1 MNPDSDDQNIPGLD
15 DLLNSIRGESER
27 DNSSALAVYVPDQR
41 EEDLVSEQI
50 DERILALLGLE
61 DVVDIDYATYKT
73 LLREKMMEGRMTDS
87 KLSSEETELLTDEF
101 KRVRGNTGRFKVKKQ
116 KINFQSFVDDVKP
129 EETEE
134 QSQPK
139 EALIALPG
147 TAEVKQEPEVQSEEE
162 KEDKIG
168 GIEKFLGGIS
178 DRLAE
183 IEKNLGDMLDMDAKE
198 LAGEKREASADR
210 IQGEKQK
217 KRKQES
223 KLEKGLK
230 GIGSSITEKVTKPA
244 KNLLMEI
251 IKFFVMIFLGNAVK
265 KLIEFIDNPMMI
277 FNPFI
282 NFINGFIGMINNVL
296 NMMFGGIIDPIN
308 SMIGFM
314 NGGITN
320 LENAING
327 IFGLFGEQ
335 EEEDKIKLPK
345 IPEAQVPQ
353 IPKIPLFEPKEE
365 SSSEEKAP
373 PVQGMKGGGLVVNQG
388 PTYNV
393 KQEVGG
399 YTEGGQV
406 TNQNVGGYTEG
417 GQVTNLNLGS
427 VGGQVTNL
435 NVSGFENGGQVTNQ
449 NFKGGNTNFSPKV
462 GGFKGGGQVIK
473 NMIGG
478 GLNSISRFFGGGSV
492 TGNVTNNASN
502 FSDSSSVTNTTLGY
516 TGGGSVINN
525 VTDNTSNFSGSNSVT
540 NTNFGYSGGGSV
552 TDNTSN
558 FLSSITNLGYSEG
571 GSVTNNTSNFLG
583 GGSATNTTL
592 GYTGGG
598 SVTNS
603 STSSTNTNT
612 SSLNVSNFRYE
623 GGGSITSS
631 SGQTITGMGPD
642 TQLIA
647 AQPGEIVMS
656 KKAVQAYGANNL
668 LAMNKEAGG
677 TNIPTRGSIKGF
689 SGGGMVEVSGTGNTV
704 EGTLKLKDAAGKQVG
719 KTYSAISG
727 TYAGMS
733 VPQSK
738 RSTTRNAPMPD
749 GTYSLTG
756 FQQHGPYPG
765 LPGIG
770 HWSTYV
776 NNGSGSI
783 GSRSGLM
790 LHNDIGSN
798 GTLGCIGVELG
809 GVAGTK
815 AEQEFLETYK
825 KVNPQTIK
833 VALGGSGGDSS
844 EVSPVNASTATRAA
858 TPDNSVK
865 KASVSSP
872 SAQAVPGPPP
882 LQGTGSV
889 GVLPAPG
896 QQQNAPPNSGTSAG
910 QKQVP
915 SFSSRDHGNTEFIVI
930 KSIYNIVG

>member
-73 LLREKMMEGRMTDS
+73 LLREKMIEGRMTES

-129 EETEE
+129 EETKE

-139 EALIALPG
+139 EDLIALPG

-282 NFINGFIGMINNVL
+282 NFINGFIGMINNIL

-406 TNQNVGGYTEG
+406 INQNVGGYKEG
-417 GQVTNLNLGS
+417 GQVTNINLGG
-427 VGGQVTNL
+427 VGGW
-435 NVSGFENGGQVTNQ
+435 
-449 NFKGGNTNFSPKV
+449 KGGSMSVSPRV
-462 GGFKGGGQVIK
+462 SGFKGGGEVKPIY
-473 NMIGG
+473 NFLSPITGFVGG
-478 GLNSISRFFGGGSV
+478 GSVTNTNFGYSGGGSV

-516 TGGGSVINN
+516 T
-525 VTDNTSNFSGSNSVT
+525 
-540 NTNFGYSGGGSV
+540 
-552 TDNTSN
+552 
-558 FLSSITNLGYSEG
+558 
-571 GSVTNNTSNFLG
+571 
-583 GGSATNTTL
+583 
-592 GYTGGG
+592 
-598 SVTNS
+598 
-603 STSSTNTNT
+603 
-612 SSLNVSNFRYE
+612 

-656 KKAVQAYGANNL
+656 KKAVQTYGANNL

-756 FQQHGPYPG
+756 FQQHGAYPG

>member
-73 LLREKMMEGRMTDS
+73 LLREKMIEGRMTES

-198 LAGEKREASADR
+198 LAGEKKEASADR

-282 NFINGFIGMINNVL
+282 NFINGFIGMINNIL

-406 TNQNVGGYTEG
+406 INQNVGGYKEG
-417 GQVTNLNLGS
+417 GQVTNINLGG
-427 VGGQVTNL
+427 VGGW
-435 NVSGFENGGQVTNQ
+435 
-449 NFKGGNTNFSPKV
+449 KGGSMSVSPRV
-462 GGFKGGGQVIK
+462 SGFKGGGEVKPIY
-473 NMIGG
+473 NFLSPITGFVGG
-478 GLNSISRFFGGGSV
+478 GSVTNTNFGYSGGGSV

-516 TGGGSVINN
+516 TGGGSV
-525 VTDNTSNFSGSNSVT
+525 
-540 NTNFGYSGGGSV
+540 
-552 TDNTSN
+552 
-558 FLSSITNLGYSEG
+558 
-571 GSVTNNTSNFLG
+571 
-583 GGSATNTTL
+583 
-592 GYTGGG
+592 
-598 SVTNS
+598 TNS

-612 SSLNVSNFRYE
+612 SSSNILSSSSLNVSNFRYE

-756 FQQHGPYPG
+756 FQQHGAYPG

>member
-73 LLREKMMEGRMTDS
+73 LLREKMIEGRMTDS

-198 LAGEKREASADR
+198 LAGEKKEASADR

-282 NFINGFIGMINNVL
+282 NFINGFIGMINNIL

-406 TNQNVGGYTEG
+406 INQNVGGYKEG
-417 GQVTNLNLGS
+417 GQVTNINLGG
-427 VGGQVTNL
+427 VGGW
-435 NVSGFENGGQVTNQ
+435 
-449 NFKGGNTNFSPKV
+449 KGGSMSVSPRV
-462 GGFKGGGQVIK
+462 SGFKGGGEVKPIY
-473 NMIGG
+473 NFLSPITGFVGG
-478 GLNSISRFFGGGSV
+478 G
-492 TGNVTNNASN
+492 
-502 FSDSSSVTNTTLGY
+502 
-516 TGGGSVINN
+516 
-525 VTDNTSNFSGSNSVT
+525 SVT

-558 FLSSITNLGYSEG
+558 FLG
-571 GSVTNNTSNFLG
+571 GDSV
-583 GGSATNTTL
+583 TNTTL
-592 GYTGGG
+592 GYSGGG

-612 SSLNVSNFRYE
+612 SSSNILSSSSINVSNFRYE

-656 KKAVQAYGANNL
+656 KKAVQTYGANNL

-756 FQQHGPYPG
+756 FQQHGAYPG

>member
-73 LLREKMMEGRMTDS
+73 LLREKMIEGRMTES

-198 LAGEKREASADR
+198 LAGEKKEASADR

-282 NFINGFIGMINNVL
+282 NFINGFIGMINNIL

-406 TNQNVGGYTEG
+406 INQNVGGYKEG
-417 GQVTNLNLGS
+417 GQVTNINLGG
-427 VGGQVTNL
+427 VGGW
-435 NVSGFENGGQVTNQ
+435 
-449 NFKGGNTNFSPKV
+449 KGGSMSVSPRV
-462 GGFKGGGQVIK
+462 SGFKGGGEVKPIY
-473 NMIGG
+473 NFLSPITGFVGG
-478 GLNSISRFFGGGSV
+478 G
-492 TGNVTNNASN
+492 
-502 FSDSSSVTNTTLGY
+502 
-516 TGGGSVINN
+516 
-525 VTDNTSNFSGSNSVT
+525 SVT

-552 TDNTSN
+552 TGN
-558 FLSSITNLGYSEG
+558 
-571 GSVTNNTSNFLG
+571 VTNNTSNF
-583 GGSATNTTL
+583 SDSSSVTNTTL

-656 KKAVQAYGANNL
+656 KKAVQTYGANNL

-756 FQQHGPYPG
+756 FQQHGAYPG

>member
-73 LLREKMMEGRMTDS
+73 LLREKMIEGRMTDS

-198 LAGEKREASADR
+198 LADEKKEASADR

-282 NFINGFIGMINNVL
+282 NFINGFIGMINNIL

-373 PVQGMKGGGLVVNQG
+373 PVQGMRGGGLVVNQG

-427 VGGQVTNL
+427 VGGSNQVTNL

-478 GLNSISRFFGGGSV
+478 SLNSISRFFGGGSVTNTNFGYSGGGSV

-516 TGGGSVINN
+516 TGGGSV
-525 VTDNTSNFSGSNSVT
+525 
-540 NTNFGYSGGGSV
+540 

-571 GSVTNNTSNFLG
+571 GPVTDNTSNFLG
-583 GGSATNTTL
+583 GDSVTNTTL
-592 GYTGGG
+592 GYT
-598 SVTNS
+598 
-603 STSSTNTNT
+603 
-612 SSLNVSNFRYE
+612 

-656 KKAVQAYGANNL
+656 KKAVQTYGANNL

-727 TYAGMS
+727 TYAGMN

-756 FQQHGPYPG
+756 FQQHGAYPG

>member
-73 LLREKMMEGRMTDS
+73 LLREKMIEGRMTDS

-198 LAGEKREASADR
+198 LAGEKKEASADR

-282 NFINGFIGMINNVL
+282 NFINGFIGMINNIL

-406 TNQNVGGYTEG
+406 INQNVGGYKEG
-417 GQVTNLNLGS
+417 GQVTNINLGG
-427 VGGQVTNL
+427 VGGW
-435 NVSGFENGGQVTNQ
+435 
-449 NFKGGNTNFSPKV
+449 KGGSMSVSPRV
-462 GGFKGGGQVIK
+462 SGFKGGGEVKPIY
-473 NMIGG
+473 NFLSPITGFVGG
-478 GLNSISRFFGGGSV
+478 G
-492 TGNVTNNASN
+492 
-502 FSDSSSVTNTTLGY
+502 
-516 TGGGSVINN
+516 
-525 VTDNTSNFSGSNSVT
+525 SVT

-558 FLSSITNLGYSEG
+558 FLG
-571 GSVTNNTSNFLG
+571 GDSV
-583 GGSATNTTL
+583 TNTTL
-592 GYTGGG
+592 GYSGGG

-612 SSLNVSNFRYE
+612 SSSNILSSSSINVSNFRYE

-756 FQQHGPYPG
+756 FQQHGAYPG